1 MVPHS
6 SFLISFQLDKWI
18 LCTIRDTMSTLRANI
33 LHGKRL
39 NQLTFQISP
48 ENVHTQKPKKRTKQ
62 K

>member
-18 LCTIRDTMSTLRANI
+18 LCTIRDTMSTLRAYI

-39 NQLTFQISP
+39 NHLTFQISP
-48 ENVHTQKPKKRTKQ
+48 GNFHTQKRKKRTEQ